1 MDALLKLLAVL
12 TLIWGGWMYFKN
24 ADYDTELKK
33 IHNELK
39 VAEQEFSNAQAA
51 YDAEVKKREALSG
64 EVNALKENNKEL
76 RKEIALKAK
85 EERERA
91 IQERRERL
99 EAERKAQAEESE
111 KERQHRI
118 ALLDREKQFEKEEKE
133 QDEASR
139 KEEEAQMAAEQK
151 RRSKK
156 KEEQEDQLL
165 QEMIEISAQVMGRY
179 LASSASV
186 PGDVNDYGQ
195 IEKLKYNW
203 TRYVQA
209 CIDAAKKGDSKR
221 FEKFGRMLL
230 NVAHSLNRV
239 SKGQN
244 THCIND
250 ATDFL
255 SEGRKILKAK
265 KQLSKD
271 NP

>member
-1 MDALLKLLAVL
+1 MPKLLM
-12 TLIWGGWMYFKN
+12 TQK
-24 ADYDTELKK
+24 
-33 IHNELK
+33 
-39 VAEQEFSNAQAA
+39 S
-51 YDAEVKKREALSG
+51 KKREALSG

-118 ALLDREKQFEKEEKE
+118 ALLDREKQVEKEEE
-133 QDEASR
+133 ERDEASR
-139 KEEEAQMAAEQK
+139 KEEEAEWEEEQ
-151 RRSKK
+151 SKK
-156 KEEQEDQLL
+156 KKERKNQLL
-165 QEMIEISAQVMGRY
+165 QEMIETSARVMGGY
-179 LASSASV
+179 LASSAFV
-186 PGDVNDYGQ
+186 PGDINDYGQ
-195 IEKLKYNW
+195 VEKLKHNW

-221 FEKFGRMLL
+221 FERFGGMLL
-230 NVAHSLNRV
+230 NVARSLNRV

-265 KQLSKD
+265 KQPSKD

>member
-39 VAEQEFSNAQAA
+39 VAEQEFSDAQAA

-139 KEEEAQMAAEQK
+139 KEEEAQMAAE
-151 RRSKK
+151 RS
-156 KEEQEDQLL
+156 EQEKEWKDKRL
-165 QEMIEISAQVMGRY
+165 QEMIEGSERAMG
-179 LASSASV
+179 LHLSSSAYV
-186 PGDVNDYGQ
+186 PRDVNDYGQ